1 MPGLRDKLIND
12 AIEILLYEHVVVPM
26 EDNVHAMINKQL
38 MNRLAPAGP
47 MTDRKSTRLN
57 SSHR

>member
-12 AIEILLYEHVVVPM
+12 AIEILLDEHVVVPM
-26 EDNVHAMINKQL
+26 EDNVHAMLYKQL

-47 MTDRKSTRLN
+47 MTIELFFSR
-57 SSHR
+57 